1 MAKCRI
7 STELG
12 EIIVDTDVI
21 AKYAGTIAVECI
33 GIVGMAT
40 KNVKDGLVNLLRK
53 ENLSNG
59 INVTV
64 EDNRLGESLHG
75 NFRKVL
81 NLLHRR
87 QNRQRHSR
95 SGIAVRHWEYIQV
108 IDPFFIQFQILR
120 ACQEHLAQQSGINC
134 II

>member
-1 MAKCRI
+1 MTGVQTCALPIWI

-64 EDNRLGESLHG
+64 EDNRLCLDFHVIVAYGVSISAVSDNLIETVKYKVEEFTGIGVEQINIYVES
-75 NFRKVL
+75 
-81 NLLHRR
+81 
-87 QNRQRHSR
+87 
-95 SGIAVRHWEYIQV
+95 VRV
-108 IDPFFIQFQILR
+108 ID
-120 ACQEHLAQQSGINC
+120 
-134 II
+134 